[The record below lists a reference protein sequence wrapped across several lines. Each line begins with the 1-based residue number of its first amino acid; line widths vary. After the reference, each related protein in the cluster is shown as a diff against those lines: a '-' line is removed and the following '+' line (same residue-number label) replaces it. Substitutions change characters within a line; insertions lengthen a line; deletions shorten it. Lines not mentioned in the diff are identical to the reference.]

1 MPKKQTLSQKRRA
14 KKITRVKGLSKYA
27 LKNQKPDPVK
37 TTEITEPIRGE
48 KS

>member
-1 MPKKQTLSQKRRA
+1 MPKKQTMSQKKRA
-14 KKITRVKGLSKYA
+14 KKITRVKGLSSYA

>member
-1 MPKKQTLSQKRRA
+1 MPKKQTKSQKKRA
-14 KKITRVKGLSKYA
+14 KKLTRVKGLSSYA

-37 TTEITEPIRGE
+37 STEITEPIRGE